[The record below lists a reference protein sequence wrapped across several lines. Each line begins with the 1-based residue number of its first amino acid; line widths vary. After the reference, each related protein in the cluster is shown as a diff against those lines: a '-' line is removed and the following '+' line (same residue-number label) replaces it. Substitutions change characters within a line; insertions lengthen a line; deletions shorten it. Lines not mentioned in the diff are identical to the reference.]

1 MPIDIGIDLG
11 TANSLV
17 AVKGKGIVVSEP
29 SVVGLDRVTH
39 KVLKVGNEAFEMAG
53 KTPENIVVIS
63 PLKSGVIADD
73 YTTEIMVKYLI
84 SKAKAHVGF
93 SVFPQRL
100 RVVVGVPTGAT
111 PVERRAVEDA
121 CRNAGARDVWVVQE
135 PLAAA
140 VGAGLPITEPRGN
153 MIVDVG
159 GGTTEAAVI
168 SLGGLVSWKSVPVA
182 GDAFTERIIEFVKS
196 EYNLFIGE
204 RTAEMIKIN
213 IGSAYPM
220 EKMQMEVTGRDLL
233 TGLPKRITIS
243 SDAVRD
249 AFKDLLGSIVDAV
262 KGTLEATPPELI
274 SDIMETGFYLTGGG
288 SLLKGLDRLL
298 SERTGVPVHTVEDPL
313 TAVARGAGVIA
324 GNMHLLKEILQA

>member
-1 MPIDIGIDLG
+1 MPAETL
-11 TANSLV
+11 
-17 AVKGKGIVVSEP
+17 EQ
-29 SVVGLDRVTH
+29 
-39 KVLKVGNEAFEMAG
+39 EMFG
-53 KTPENIVVIS
+53 WFRS
-63 PLKSGVIADD
+63 
-73 YTTEIMVKYLI
+73 
-84 SKAKAHVGF
+84 
-93 SVFPQRL
+93 
-100 RVVVGVPTGAT
+100 
-111 PVERRAVEDA
+111 
-121 CRNAGARDVWVVQE
+121 

-213 IGSAYPM
+213 IGFGFPL

-262 KGTLEATPPELI
+262 KGNIGGHTTRANFGYHGNGLLPHGWWL
-274 SDIMETGFYLTGGG
+274 LT
-288 SLLKGLDRLL
+288 KGLG
-298 SERTGVPVHTVEDPL
+298 S
-313 TAVARGAGVIA
+313 IA
-324 GNMHLLKEILQA
+324 